1 MAKNTEKMEEV
12 KEELKQ
18 EAKTETTEQAAAE
31 KAVEKTAKK
40 TASKP
45 AKEKKPEQAE
55 VPADEVK
62 AEAAEAAADEYAA
75 QIADLAAEKAAE
87 KVAEMMAAKMEER
100 LKEAEQP
107 KTLSQKV
114 QKRREERT
122 ETREKRREEKTE
134 AREKSKAARHLE
146 LQERKDRLQHSKEEL
161 SDKLKSLLKHE
172 LKEKDQKEK
181 HRAAEILG
189 VFSAHNFYANGFTPE
204 EMRTT
209 LEDLGPTYVKIGQIM
224 SSRVDLL
231 PESYC
236 KELEKLRQNVKE
248 LDPQIARAV
257 IEQESGKKI
266 EELFDEFRDE
276 PLGSASI
283 GQAHYAKMK
292 DGTKVV
298 VKVQR
303 PLIADMM
310 RNDYVLLKKGAAMVN
325 AINDASD
332 DDSEKIDL
340 LSVIEEMEKVT
351 EEELDFRIEAENTRF
366 FKENCIEDETKISCP
381 TVIDELTT
389 ERMFT
394 MTFVDGC
401 SIGKKDKVIAQ
412 GCDVNEI
419 GSVIVDNYLHQVL
432 DVGTFHA
439 DPHQGNIMVAGGIP
453 YWIDFGMI
461 GRITEAD
468 VGILQ
473 NLILSLLDGDMDALV
488 NAVMSMGA
496 ASPRT
501 NRNKL
506 LEDVEVIFG
515 KYMNVTS
522 INDIDL
528 GALLEEVIDICTKHY
543 ITLPGKYTMLVRSI
557 ATFEGVLEQLCPDLN
572 LFELVSGKLMD
583 RAKKSID
590 VSKELL
596 SAGKDALE
604 ISKKTVRL
612 PVLASDALNSMIK
625 GRMKINMELTGYEEI
640 VDKAEK
646 TVLNIVLAV
655 FACVL
660 FFGSCILTTANINPK
675 TSNGVPLIAVIGI
688 IFSIALAIFTIRRM
702 LKKK

>member
-1 MAKNTEKMEEV
+1 MVNKENKNGNILKTQEETAGQPSEEPKTDEK
-12 KEELKQ
+12 LNGDP
-18 EAKTETTEQAAAE
+18 
-31 KAVEKTAKK
+31 VE
-40 TASKP
+40 
-45 AKEKKPEQAE
+45 
-55 VPADEVK
+55 
-62 AEAAEAAADEYAA
+62 
-75 QIADLAAEKAAE
+75 QIADKPAEKAAE
-87 KVAEMMAAKMEER
+87 KEVPRPAFSERVKERVEGWTEAHEKSRPQRTGTRDRSKTAIHRELEER
-100 LKEAEQP
+100 MK
-107 KTLSQKV
+107 
-114 QKRREERT
+114 
-122 ETREKRREEKTE
+122 
-134 AREKSKAARHLE
+134 
-146 LQERKDRLQHSKEEL
+146 RLQHTQTEL
-161 SDKLKSLLKHE
+161 SDKLKNLLK
-172 LKEKDQKEK
+172 KEISEQKKKEK
-181 HRAAEILG
+181 HRAAEIIG

-204 EMRTT
+204 EMRST

-236 KELEKLRQNVKE
+236 RELEKLRQNVKE
-248 LDPQIARAV
+248 LDPQIVRAV
-257 IEQESGKKI
+257 IEQEAGKPI
-266 EELFDEFRDE
+266 EEIFSEFRDN

-283 GQAHYAKMK
+283 GQAHYAVLK

-303 PLIADMM
+303 PLIAEMM
-310 RNDYVLLKKGAAMVN
+310 RNDYVLLKKGAAIIN
-325 AINDASD
+325 AIDEAKD
-332 DDSEKIDL
+332 DDEEKLDL

-366 FKENCIEDETKISCP
+366 FKENCIEDETKVSCP
-381 TVIDELTT
+381 SVIDELTT

-401 SIGKKDKVIAQ
+401 SIGKKDQLIAQ
-412 GCDVNEI
+412 GCDVNQI
-419 GSVIVDNYLHQVL
+419 GTAVVENYLHQVL

-439 DPHQGNIMVAGGIP
+439 DPHQGNLMVAGGIP

-461 GRITEAD
+461 GRITEED

-473 NLILSLLDGDMDALV
+473 NLVLSLVNGDMESLV

-496 ASPRT
+496 ISPRT

-506 LEDVEVIFG
+506 LDDVEVMFG

-522 INDIDL
+522 INDLDL
-528 GALLEEVIDICTKHY
+528 GAALEEVTDLCTRHS

-572 LFELVSGKLMD
+572 LFELVSGKLME
-583 RAKKSID
+583 RAKKNQD

-604 ISKKTVRL
+604 IGRKTVKL
-612 PVLASDALNSMIK
+612 PALASDALNSMIK
-625 GRMKINMELTGYEEI
+625 GRMKMNMELTGYEEI
-640 VDKAEK
+640 LRK
-646 TVLNIVLAV
+646 TETTIFNIVLAF

-660 FFGSCILTTANINPK
+660 FLGSCILTTADINPK
-675 TSNGVPLIAVIGI
+675 TSGGVPLIAAVGI
-688 IFSIALAIFTIRRM
+688 VFSIALAIFTVRKM

>member
-1 MAKNTEKMEEV
+1 MVNKENKNGNILKTQEETAGQPSEEPKTDEK
-12 KEELKQ
+12 LNGDP
-18 EAKTETTEQAAAE
+18 
-31 KAVEKTAKK
+31 VE
-40 TASKP
+40 
-45 AKEKKPEQAE
+45 
-55 VPADEVK
+55 
-62 AEAAEAAADEYAA
+62 
-75 QIADLAAEKAAE
+75 QIADKPAEKAAE
-87 KVAEMMAAKMEER
+87 KEVPRPAFSERVKERVEGWTEAHEKSRPQRTGTRDRSKTAIHRELEER
-100 LKEAEQP
+100 MK
-107 KTLSQKV
+107 
-114 QKRREERT
+114 
-122 ETREKRREEKTE
+122 
-134 AREKSKAARHLE
+134 
-146 LQERKDRLQHSKEEL
+146 RLQHTQTEL
-161 SDKLKSLLKHE
+161 SDKLKNLLK
-172 LKEKDQKEK
+172 KEISEQKRKEK
-181 HRAAEILG
+181 HRAAEIIG

-204 EMRTT
+204 EMRST

-236 KELEKLRQNVKE
+236 RELEKLRQNVKE
-248 LDPQIARAV
+248 LDPQIVRAV
-257 IEQESGKKI
+257 IEQEAGKPI
-266 EELFDEFRDE
+266 EEIFSEFRDN

-283 GQAHYAKMK
+283 GQAHYAVLK

-303 PLIADMM
+303 PLIAEMM
-310 RNDYVLLKKGAAMVN
+310 RNDYVLLKKGAAIIN
-325 AINDASD
+325 AIDDAKD
-332 DDSEKIDL
+332 DDEEKLDL

-366 FKENCIEDETKISCP
+366 FKENCIEDETKVSCP
-381 TVIDELTT
+381 SVIDELTT

-401 SIGKKDKVIAQ
+401 SIGKKDQLIAQ
-412 GCDVNEI
+412 GCDVNQI
-419 GSVIVDNYLHQVL
+419 GTAVVENYLHQVL

-439 DPHQGNIMVAGGIP
+439 DPHQGNLMVAGGIP

-461 GRITEAD
+461 GRITEED

-473 NLILSLLDGDMDALV
+473 NLVLSLVNGDMESLV

-496 ASPRT
+496 ISPRT

-506 LEDVEVIFG
+506 LDDVEVMFG

-522 INDIDL
+522 INDLDL
-528 GALLEEVIDICTKHY
+528 GAALEEVTDLCTRHS

-572 LFELVSGKLMD
+572 LFELVSGKLME
-583 RAKKSID
+583 RAKKNQD

-604 ISKKTVRL
+604 IGRKTVKL
-612 PVLASDALNSMIK
+612 PALASDALNSMIK
-625 GRMKINMELTGYEEI
+625 GRMKMNMELTGYEEI
-640 VDKAEK
+640 LRK
-646 TVLNIVLAV
+646 TETTIFNIVLAF

-660 FFGSCILTTANINPK
+660 FFGSCILTTADINPK
-675 TSNGVPLIAVIGI
+675 TSGGVPLIAAVGI
-688 IFSIALAIFTIRRM
+688 VFSIALAIFTVRKM